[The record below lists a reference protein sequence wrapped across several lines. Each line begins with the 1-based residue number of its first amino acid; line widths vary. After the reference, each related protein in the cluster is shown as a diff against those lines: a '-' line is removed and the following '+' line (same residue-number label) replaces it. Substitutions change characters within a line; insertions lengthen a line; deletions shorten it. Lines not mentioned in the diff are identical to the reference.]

1 MSTNKRTE
9 EIFDGA
15 QRIMKDYEE
24 ILDILKQLHE
34 EKEDTFMVYT
44 SEQDTERLYE
54 PWIIPVY

>member
-15 QRIMKDYEE
+15 QQIMKDYEE

-54 PWIIPVY
+54 PMNLG

>member
-1 MSTNKRTE
+1 MPTNKRTE

-44 SEQDTERLYE
+44 SEQT
-54 PWIIPVY
+54 IA